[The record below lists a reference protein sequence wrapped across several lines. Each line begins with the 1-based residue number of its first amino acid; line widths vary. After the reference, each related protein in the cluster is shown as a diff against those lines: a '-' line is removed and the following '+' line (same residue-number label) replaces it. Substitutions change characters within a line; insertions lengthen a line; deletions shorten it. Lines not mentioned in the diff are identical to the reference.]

1 LYASKHRPYSDAR
14 FYNVATGEI
23 EERGTPARVLA
34 RWNVMV
40 KTFLDVEPPYLPNAH
55 NKRVMLDYLSEN
67 QLPLNLASLKTAFAA
82 LKDKLELQP
91 SGDVGRW
98 QFFMI

>member
-1 LYASKHRPYSDAR
+1 
-14 FYNVATGEI
+14 
-23 EERGTPARVLA
+23 
-34 RWNVMV
+34 MV

-82 LKDKLELQP
+82 LKVTITFHLAKTRAGVPRSSISPVATL
-91 SGDVGRW
+91 
-98 QFFMI
+98 